1 MGNKVT
7 YVATTPTVPS
17 LLYNQHSKTTTNF
30 ISNSLANAALAT
42 SPTIL
47 YSNPMLTTTT
57 QQYLNTFFKETQF
70 LSAGLTANSTQAA
83 AALGSNSTTGIY
95 ERLVYAQML
104 QQQLYHQTQQAA
116 AVAAMFQHKQRAAA
130 AAAVASAS
138 NRQQTNNA
146 NVTPNASRTSPQH
159 FANPKTSSTGIASL
173 GNTNN
178 AISCSSRQQPSSINV
193 AASVNRTSPQHFITS
208 TPTINDVTGN
218 TSNRQFTHVSSSS
231 DYGRPQPSLENITV
245 ESVSE

>member
-1 MGNKVT
+1 M
-7 YVATTPTVPS
+7 ATTPTVPS

-83 AALGSNSTTGIY
+83 ATLGSNSTAGIY

-130 AAAVASAS
+130 VAAAASAS
-138 NRQQTNNA
+138 NRQQTNNPNVVSSA
-146 NVTPNASRTSPQH
+146 NRTSPQH
-159 FANPKTSSTGIASL
+159 FANTKTSYPA
-173 GNTNN
+173 
-178 AISCSSRQQPSSINV
+178 SSRQQPSNV
-193 AASVNRTSPQHFITS
+193 NAAHNVSRTSPQHFINS
-208 TPTINDVTGN
+208 TQTANEVTEN
-218 TSNRQFTHVSSSS
+218 SSNRQFTNVSSSS
-231 DYGRPQPSLENITV
+231 EFGRQQSSNEKNV
-245 ESVSE
+245 AESVRD